1 MKDLP
6 GQSVYRLEV
15 SPAADRDLNKLK
27 GRIRRQYFERL
38 RDAVRDLAE
47 EPRPQ
52 GVRKIKG
59 AERAYRIRVGNY
71 RVVYEVYDSDKL
83 VLILQ
88 VVRRS
93 EATYR
98 Q

>member
-1 MKDLP
+1 M
-6 GQSVYRLEV
+6 YRIEI
-15 SPAADRDLNKLK
+15 SPAADRDLEKLK
-27 GRIRRQYFERL
+27 SRIRRQDFERL
-38 RDAVRDLAE
+38 RDAIGSLAD

-59 AERAYRIRVGNY
+59 AERAYRIRVGSY
-71 RVVYEVYDSDKL
+71 RVVYDVYDNDNL

-88 VVRRS
+88 IARRS
-93 EATYR
+93 ETTYR

>member
-1 MKDLP
+1 MF
-6 GQSVYRLEV
+6 RLEV
-15 SPAADRDLNKLK
+15 SPAADRDLEKLK
-27 GRIRRQYFERL
+27 GRIRKQDFERL
-38 RDAVRDLAE
+38 RTAVRSLAD

-59 AERAYRIRVGNY
+59 TERAYRIRVGSY
-71 RVVYEVYDSDKL
+71 RIVYEVYNDDNL

-93 EATYR
+93 ETTYR

>member
-1 MKDLP
+1 MP
-6 GQSVYRLEV
+6 RQSVYRLEV
-15 SPAADRDLNKLK
+15 SPAADRDLEKLK
-27 GRIRRQYFERL
+27 GRIRRQDFERL
-38 RDAVRDLAE
+38 RDSVSGLAE

-59 AERAYRIRVGNY
+59 EENAYRIRVGSY
-71 RVVYEVYDSDKL
+71 RVVYEVYDNDNL

-88 VVRRS
+88 VARRS
-93 EATYR
+93 ETTYR

>member
-1 MKDLP
+1 M
-6 GQSVYRLEV
+6 YRIEI
-15 SPAADRDLNKLK
+15 SPAAGRDLDKLK
-27 GRIRRQYFERL
+27 SRIRRQDFERL
-38 RDAVRDLAE
+38 RDAIGDLAG

-59 AERAYRIRVGNY
+59 TEKDYRIRVGSY
-71 RVVYEVYDSDKL
+71 RVVYEVYDNDNL

-88 VVRRS
+88 VARRS
-93 EATYR
+93 ETTYR

>member
-1 MKDLP
+1 MH
-6 GQSVYRLEV
+6 RLEV
-15 SPAADRDLNKLK
+15 SPAADRDLEKLK
-27 GRIRRQYFERL
+27 GRIRRQDFERL
-38 RDAVRDLAE
+38 RDAVSGLAD

-71 RVVYEVYDSDKL
+71 RVVYEVYNDDNL

-88 VVRRS
+88 VTRRS
-93 EATYR
+93 ETTYR